1 MTSETKEQGAYHVL
15 LIGID
20 AYPKDP
26 LKGCVNDID
35 SVQRLLLER
44 AKIPADRITRLVS
57 PHPDYVSPMK
67 VEAKEA
73 TLENIVAALAGLGSD
88 DVAET
93 DRVFIYYAG
102 HGTRLEVD
110 DGGTSSFRGSF
121 SRFREALVP
130 VDGGLNGPTVLFD
143 HELNELLANITKR
156 TRAVTVVLDCCHS
169 SGATR
174 SLEPSGGNTRFTDLS
189 DNGEPP
195 GPVKI
200 SDDRAQLVPVA
211 VRSHAPTAV
220 DSADSAHVEDCQ
232 IVAACLNHEL
242 AKETPKKL
250 SEGEQRGGLL
260 TRSLIEALAEIPD
273 DELTTATWGRFWNQV
288 RARVETD
295 PETPQQH
302 SWISGG
308 LAREWLAGLPNNGD
322 VGLGVERT
330 QGQPDEYE
338 INAGT
343 IAGVTKGA
351 RIAVYGLE
359 PFKFPPLGTE
369 DDEAARVGSLLEV
382 TEASPERAKAVAM
395 DEPFDLPV
403 GARGRLVRAGESERL
418 RCAVVPEDSAIVA
431 ALEESDLLEV
441 TTSERAT
448 ARLERADDGT
458 WVLTDD
464 VHGARPGDP
473 VLARLGSDR
482 VVGDARRVVEHY
494 LRYAGPIRMAQ
505 RCGDLPNA
513 LEISLLDCPDDK
525 MTDGK
530 VVEAEFS
537 NLPEL
542 TRETDGSYALRDGE
556 NYCVRIRN
564 TSREKLL
571 VHLFNSDASGMV
583 IELGHQEID
592 GDVEHHFWLQ
602 SETGRPFY
610 NTVSEGNQRCIDRF
624 VAIGTTDEGAD
635 LKYLLDDGEFSGG
648 ATRAVGGTRPPA
660 PPAERWTAVG
670 LILRTSAP
678 TA

>member
-1 MTSETKEQGAYHVL
+1 MMNETIERGAYHVL

-20 AYPKDP
+20 AYERNP

-35 SVQRLLLER
+35 GIQRLLLER

-57 PHPDYVSPMK
+57 PHSDYVSPMA
-67 VEAKEA
+67 VEAREA
-73 TLENIVAALAGLGSD
+73 TLENIVAALARLGSG

-110 DGGTSSFRGSF
+110 DGGTAAFRGTF

-189 DNGEPP
+189 DTGDRP
-195 GPVKI
+195 GPVTI
-200 SDDRAQLVPVA
+200 SDDRAQLVSAA

-220 DSADSAHVEDCQ
+220 DSTHSTHVEDCL

-250 SEGEQRGGLL
+250 AEGEQRGGLL
-260 TRSLIEALAEIPD
+260 TRSLIAALTDIPD

-295 PETPQQH
+295 PETPEQH

-308 LAREWLAGLPNNGD
+308 LAREWLAGPPNDGD

-330 QGQPDEYE
+330 DGQANEYL

-343 IAGVTKGA
+343 IAGVTTGA
-351 RIAVYGLE
+351 RIAVYGIE
-359 PFKFPPLGTE
+359 PFKFPTLGAA
-369 DDEAARVGSLLEV
+369 DDKAARVGSLLEV
-382 TEASPERAKAVAM
+382 MEASPASAQAVATG
-395 DEPFDLPV
+395 EPFDLPA
-403 GARGRLVRAGESERL
+403 GARGRLVRAGEAERL
-418 RCAVVPEDSAIVA
+418 RCAVVPDDPEIAA
-431 ALEESDLLEV
+431 ALRESDLLEV
-441 TTSERAT
+441 TSTERAR
-448 ARLERADDGT
+448 ARLEREDDGT

-473 VLARLGSDR
+473 VLARFRPDE
-482 VVGDARRVVEHY
+482 VVGKARGVVEHY
-494 LRYAGPIRMAQ
+494 LRYAGPIRMAE

-513 LEISLLDCPDDK
+513 LDITLLDCPNDT
-525 MTDGK
+525 MTNGK
-530 VVEAEFS
+530 VAEAEFS

-542 TRETDGSYALRDGE
+542 PREPDGSYALRE
-556 NYCVRIRN
+556 NQNYCIRIRN
-564 TSREKLL
+564 KSREQLL
-571 VHLFNSDASGMV
+571 VHLFNSDASGRV
-583 IELGHQEID
+583 GLLGQQEID
-592 GDVEHHFWLQ
+592 GDVEQHFWLE
-602 SETGRPFY
+602 SETGMPLY
-610 NTVSEGNQRCIDRF
+610 NQVPVGNQCIDRF
-624 VAIGTTDEGAD
+624 VAIGTTDEKAD
-635 LKYLLDDGEFSGG
+635 LKHLEESGEFRGG
-648 ATRAVGGTRPPA
+648 ATRSVGGRRPA
-660 PPAERWTAVG
+660 DPPAEQWTAVG
-670 LILRTSAP
+670 LIVRTSAS
-678 TA
+678 AS